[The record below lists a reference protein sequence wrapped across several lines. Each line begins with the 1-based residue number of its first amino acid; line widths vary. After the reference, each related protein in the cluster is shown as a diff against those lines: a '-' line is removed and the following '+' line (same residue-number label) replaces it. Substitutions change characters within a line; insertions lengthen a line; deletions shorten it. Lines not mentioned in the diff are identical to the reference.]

1 MRTLTEKFRAIQEGK
16 FTKAQFLRDA
26 RLEQPNLVTQY
37 NSYDDAVSILKNR
50 GLLFEAEATPIY
62 HPPVVQ
68 VEDMFSI
75 DTVERGIDVELEK
88 MGVETPML
96 PDEEQYEK
104 AKGATL
110 KNLLKNPNF
119 YIDSLADVKAT
130 GKRTDLMVPAT
141 KGTTK
146 DKDNAMVKVQIKE
159 AVKKL
164 IYKVLETKPAVIK
177 EEAFGPGF
185 NAQLAF
191 NLHKAITNKLRAT
204 GATFEQEWPI
214 ASAFG
219 HFVNSVA
226 KGGTNENKETEAINK
241 LIDYHERTGLLPNGM
256 SQEEYNNLTKRHKS
270 SYHGRADR
278 DVPFKGMTENETNG
292 RSENKV
298 DLAKQALEDLLDPE
312 TLANPELMDQ
322 FLQNLRDEFMTTPDL
337 FDDEEGLA
345 EMKTKAPRRRITS
358 EGNIR

>member
-1 MRTLTEKFRAIQEGK
+1 MRTLTEKFRAIQEGR

-26 RLEQPNLVTQY
+26 RLEQPNLVSQH
-37 NSYDDAVSILKNR
+37 NSYDDAVSILRNR
-50 GLLFEAEATPIY
+50 GLLFEAEALPVY

-88 MGVETPML
+88 MGVQTSML
-96 PDEEQYEK
+96 PDEEEYEK
-104 AKGATL
+104 AKGTTL

-119 YIDSLADVKAT
+119 YIDNLADIKTT

-141 KGTTK
+141 RATVK
-146 DKDNAMVKVQIKE
+146 DKDNGMVKIQIKE

-164 IYKVLETKPAVIK
+164 IYKALQTQPTVIR
-177 EEAFGPGF
+177 EEAFGPGL
-185 NAQLAF
+185 NLQLAY
-191 NLHKAITNKLRAT
+191 NLHKAIIRRLRST
-204 GATFEQEWPI
+204 GATFEQEWPLT
-214 ASAFG
+214 SAFG

-226 KGGTNENKETEAINK
+226 KGETNENIHRE
-241 LIDYHERTGLLPNGM
+241 
-256 SQEEYNNLTKRHKS
+256 
-270 SYHGRADR
+270 
-278 DVPFKGMTENETNG
+278 
-292 RSENKV
+292 ENKV

-337 FDDEEGLA
+337 FDDEEELA
-345 EMKTKAPRRRITS
+345 EVKTKAPRRRITS

>member
-119 YIDSLADVKAT
+119 YIDSLADAKAT

-185 NAQLAF
+185 DAQLAF
-191 NLHKAITNKLRAT
+191 NLHKAIINKLRST

-219 HFVNSVA
+219 HFVNSVS
-226 KGGTNENKETEAINK
+226 KGETNE
-241 LIDYHERTGLLPNGM
+241 DVER
-256 SQEEYNNLTKRHKS
+256 ER
-270 SYHGRADR
+270 
-278 DVPFKGMTENETNG
+278 
-292 RSENKV
+292 NKV

-337 FDDEEGLA
+337 FDDEEELA
-345 EMKTKAPRRRITS
+345 EVKTKAPRRRITS